1 MQTSP
6 HPMIAGRYE
15 LHRLIGR
22 GGMGEVWQAM
32 DLTLQRWVAVKVM
45 RTSADPTMVE
55 RFRRESLST
64 AAASHPGTVQVH
76 DAGIERTGN
85 GPMAFLVME
94 LLAGPDMGERLRSHG
109 PLIARE
115 AGEVIVQAARTLAAV
130 HGQGVVHRDIKS
142 SNLVYDGDRRI
153 RIVDFGIAQLARL
166 GDQRLTSTHD
176 VVGSLGYLSPERGS
190 GGEVGPPSDIYSL
203 GCVFYEMLT
212 GRTPYSGGAPAT
224 MVYQHATAPI
234 PRVSGSVQVPG
245 IIDDLVAMMM
255 AKEPEQRPSAQDVV
269 AVLTGSGPLPAFDAQ
284 VPRPRAM
291 HASGPISTSG
301 AFEVVGAR
309 SAQAYA
315 GSGSFPAAGATG
327 STGGFSK
334 IGASGPIPTGGARA
348 AKRSGGGRRVVST
361 LLAVALLGVA
371 VGGWATFAAF
381 RDASETGRGA
391 ALSEALPESIELAV
405 DVIFERD
412 ALQPVAQAPVNV
424 RSTYLHTTD
433 IAVDEWRTA
442 AAEIDVDGD
451 AELRTL
457 HHDITEVLDD
467 FERYRVEMQE
477 GDRADQEA
485 AREVYTGLASNL
497 LSLAAQLPELDND
510 ETAGQIRNLSNLK
523 AVAEAFSIE
532 RELMV
537 VALSENE
544 ISTKSVKNLTN
555 AEAAWVKA
563 SSAFYSGASPELQ
576 AELDRVSDGTFDKGS
591 GAMMV
596 QRTVRDVAAKG
607 SIDGVARE
615 MRAAS
620 KGEPIVRTWSDGAV
634 EYIQSLREV
643 ILTSAETMADDVTAE
658 HERARSGLI
667 LRAALTAVALVAA
680 IGLGLGLYRSGRAS
694 R

>member
-6 HPMIAGRYE
+6 HPKIAGRYE

-32 DLTLQRWVAVKVM
+32 DLTLQRWVAVKVV
-45 RTSADPTMVE
+45 RTSADPTMIE

-94 LLAGPDMGERLRSHG
+94 LLTGPDLGERLRSHG

-130 HGQGVVHRDIKS
+130 HGQGIVHRDIKP
-142 SNLVYDGDRRI
+142 SNLVYDSDRRI

-190 GGEVGPPSDIYSL
+190 GGEVGPASDIYSL

-234 PRVSGSVQVPG
+234 PRVSSMVQVPG

-255 AKEPEQRPSAQDVV
+255 AKEPQQRPSAQDVV
-269 AVLTGSGPLPAFDAQ
+269 AVLTGSGPLPVFDAQ
-284 VPRPRAM
+284 VPRQRAT

-301 AFEVVGAR
+301 AFK
-309 SAQAYA
+309 AYA
-315 GSGSFPAAGATG
+315 GSGSFPAAAATG
-327 STGGFSK
+327 STGGFST

-348 AKRSGGGRRVVST
+348 AERPGAGRRAVSI
-361 LLAVALLGVA
+361 LLAIALLGVA

-381 RDASETGRGA
+381 QNASETGRAA
-391 ALSEALPESIELAV
+391 ALSESLPETIELAV

-433 IAVDEWRTA
+433 IAVEEWQTA
-442 AAEIDVDGD
+442 SAEIDVDGD

-457 HHDITEVLDD
+457 HHDITEVLAD
-467 FERYRVEMQE
+467 FELYRTEMQE
-477 GDRADQEA
+477 GDKASQDA

-497 LSLAAQLPELDND
+497 LMLAAQLPELEDD
-510 ETAGQIRNLSNLK
+510 ETADQIRNLSNLT
-523 AVAEAFSIE
+523 AAAEAFSIE

-544 ISTKSVKNLTN
+544 IDTKSVKDLTD

-607 SIDGVARE
+607 SIEGVAKE

-634 EYIQSLREV
+634 EYIQGLREV
-643 ILTSAETMADDVTAE
+643 ILKSTETMADAVTDE
-658 HERARSGLI
+658 HERAKTGLI
-667 LRAALTAVALVAA
+667 LRAVLTGVALVAA
-680 IGLGLGLYRSGRAS
+680 IGLGLGLYRAQYRSGRRS

>member
-1 MQTSP
+1 
-6 HPMIAGRYE
+6 MIAGRYE

-32 DLTLQRWVAVKVM
+32 DLTLQRWVAVKIV
-45 RTSADPTMVE
+45 RTSADPTMIE

-94 LLAGPDMGERLRSHG
+94 LLAGPDLGERLRSHG

-130 HGQGVVHRDIKS
+130 HGQGIVHRDIKP
-142 SNLVYDGDRRI
+142 SNLVYDADRRI
-153 RIVDFGIAQLARL
+153 RIVDFGIAQLAASGGR
-166 GDQRLTSTHD
+166 RLTSTHD

-224 MVYQHATAPI
+224 VVYQHATAPI
-234 PRVSGSVQVPG
+234 PRVSGLVQVPG

-255 AKEPEQRPSAQDVV
+255 AKEPGQRPSAQDVV
-269 AVLTGSGPLPAFDAQ
+269 AVLTGSGPLPVFDAQ
-284 VPRPRAM
+284 VPAPRAT

-301 AFEVVGAR
+301 AFP
-309 SAQAYA
+309 AYA

-327 STGGFSK
+327 STGGFSR
-334 IGASGPIPTGGARA
+334 IGASGPIPTGGSRA
-348 AKRSGGGRRVVST
+348 AKRSGANRTLSV
-361 LLAVALLGVA
+361 LLAVALAGVA

-381 RDASETGRGA
+381 GRSSETARAA
-391 ALSEALPESIELAV
+391 ALSEALPETIELAV

-433 IAVDEWRTA
+433 VAVEEWQTA

-451 AELRTL
+451 PELRTL
-457 HHDITEVLDD
+457 HHDITEVLKD
-467 FERYRVEMQE
+467 FELYRVEMQE
-477 GDRADQEA
+477 GDRAAQDA
-485 AREVYTGLASNL
+485 AREVYTGLAGNL
-497 LSLAAQLPELDND
+497 LMLAAQVPELEDD
-510 ETAGQIRNLSNLK
+510 QTGDQLRNLSNLK
-523 AVAEAFSIE
+523 AAADAFSIE
-532 RELMV
+532 RELIV
-537 VALSENE
+537 VALSEGD
-544 ISTKSVKNLTN
+544 IDTKSVKDLTD

-576 AELDRVSDGTFDKGS
+576 ADLDRVSDGTFDKGS

-607 SIDGVARE
+607 SIEGVVKELNAS
-615 MRAAS
+615 S

-634 EYIQSLREV
+634 AYVQSLREV
-643 ILTSAETMADDVTAE
+643 IQKSTETMADEVTDE
-658 HERARSGLI
+658 HERAKTGLI
-667 LRAALTAVALVAA
+667 LRAVLTGVALLAA
-680 IGLGLGLYRSGRAS
+680 IGLGLGLYRAQHRS
-694 R
+694 RRTSR

>member
-1 MQTSP
+1 
-6 HPMIAGRYE
+6 MIAGRYE

-32 DLTLQRWVAVKVM
+32 DLTLQRWVAVKVV
-45 RTSADPTMVE
+45 RTSADPTMIE

-64 AAASHPGTVQVH
+64 AAASHSGTVQIH

-94 LLAGPDMGERLRSHG
+94 LLTGPDLGERLRSHG
-109 PLIARE
+109 PLMARD

-130 HGQGVVHRDIKS
+130 HAQGIVHRDIKP
-142 SNLVYDGDRRI
+142 SNLVYDSDRRI

-234 PRVSGSVQVPG
+234 PRVSGVVQVPK

-255 AKEPEQRPSAQDVV
+255 AKTPEQRPTAHDVV
-269 AVLTGSGPLPAFDAQ
+269 AVLTGSGPLPVFDAQ
-284 VPRPRAM
+284 VPRQRTT

-301 AFEVVGAR
+301 AYEAFR
-309 SAQAYA
+309 
-315 GSGSFPAAGATG
+315 GSGSFPAARPTGSTGATG
-327 STGGFSK
+327 SSGAFAQ
-334 IGASGPIPTGGARA
+334 IGSSGSFPTGGSRA
-348 AKRSGGGRRVVST
+348 ARPSGANRTLSI
-361 LLAVALLGVA
+361 LLAVALVGVA
-371 VGGWATFAAF
+371 VGGLATFASF
-381 RDASETGRGA
+381 RGTSETARGA

-433 IAVDEWRTA
+433 L
-442 AAEIDVDGD
+442 AAEEWQTAVADIDVDGD

-457 HHDITEVLDD
+457 HHDISEVLDD
-467 FERYRVEMQE
+467 FELYRVEMQE
-477 GDRADQEA
+477 GDRASQDA

-497 LSLAAQLPELDND
+497 LMLAAQVPELEDDQNGD
-510 ETAGQIRNLSNLK
+510 RIRNLSNLTK
-523 AVAEAFSIE
+523 AAEAFSIE

-544 ISTKSVKNLTN
+544 IGTKSVKDLTD
-555 AEAAWVKA
+555 AEASWVKA
-563 SSAFYSGASPELQ
+563 SSAFYSGAAPDLQ

-607 SIDGVARE
+607 SIDGVATE
-615 MRAAS
+615 LKAAS

-634 EYIQSLREV
+634 EYIQSLLQV
-643 ILTSAETMADDVTAE
+643 VLKSAETMADVVTDE
-658 HERARSGLI
+658 HERAKTGLV
-667 LRAALTAVALVAA
+667 LRAVLTGVALAAA
-680 IGLGLGLYRSGRAS
+680 IGLGLGLYRTRRAP

>member
-32 DLTLQRWVAVKVM
+32 DLTLQRWVAVKVV
-45 RTSADPTMVE
+45 RTSADPTMIE

-94 LLAGPDMGERLRSHG
+94 LLPGPDLGERLRSHG

-130 HGQGVVHRDIKS
+130 HGQGIVHRDIKP
-142 SNLVYDGDRRI
+142 SNLVYDADRRI

-176 VVGSLGYLSPERGS
+176 VVGSLSYLSPERGS
-190 GGEVGPPSDIYSL
+190 GGEVGPASDIYSL

-234 PRVSGSVQVPG
+234 PRVSGLVQVPG

-255 AKEPEQRPSAQDVV
+255 AKEPGQRPSAQDVV
-269 AVLTGSGPLPAFDAQ
+269 AVLTGSGPLPVFDAQ
-284 VPRPRAM
+284 VPGPRAM

-301 AFEVVGAR
+301 AFP
-309 SAQAYA
+309 AYA

-327 STGGFSK
+327 STGGFSR
-334 IGASGPIPTGGARA
+334 IGASGPIPTGGSRA
-348 AKRSGGGRRVVST
+348 AKKPSGAHRTLSA

-371 VGGWATFAAF
+371 VGGVATFISF
-381 RDASETGRGA
+381 RSAGETGRAA
-391 ALSEALPESIELAV
+391 ALSEALPETIELAV

-433 IAVDEWRTA
+433 VAVEEWQTA

-451 AELRTL
+451 PELRTL
-457 HHDITEVLDD
+457 HHDITEVLKD
-467 FERYRVEMQE
+467 FELYRVEMQE
-477 GDRADQEA
+477 GDRAAQDA
-485 AREVYTGLASNL
+485 AREVYTGLAGNL
-497 LSLAAQLPELDND
+497 LMLAAQVPELEDDQNGD
-510 ETAGQIRNLSNLK
+510 QLRNLSNLK
-523 AVAEAFSIE
+523 AAADAFSIE

-537 VALSENE
+537 VALSEGD
-544 ISTKSVKNLTN
+544 IDTKSVKDLTD

-596 QRTVRDVAAKG
+596 QRMVRDVASKG
-607 SIDGVARE
+607 SIEGVVKELQAS
-615 MRAAS
+615 S

-634 EYIQSLREV
+634 EYVQSLREV
-643 ILTSAETMADDVTAE
+643 IQASAETMADEVSDE
-658 HERARSGLI
+658 HERAKTGLI
-667 LRAALTAVALVAA
+667 LRSVLTGVALLAA
-680 IGLGLGLYRSGRAS
+680 LGLGLALYRAQHRSRRAA

>member
-6 HPMIAGRYE
+6 HPMIAGRYA

-32 DLTLQRWVAVKVM
+32 DLTLQRWVAVKVV
-45 RTSADPTMVE
+45 RTSADPTMIE

-76 DAGIERTGN
+76 DAGIERTDS

-94 LLAGPDMGERLRSHG
+94 LLTGPDLGERLRSHG

-115 AGEVIVQAARTLAAV
+115 AGEVIVQSARTLAAV
-130 HGQGVVHRDIKS
+130 HAQGIVHRDIKP

-234 PRVSGSVQVPG
+234 PRVSGVVQVPG

-255 AKEPEQRPSAQDVV
+255 AKDPEQRPSAHDVV
-269 AVLTGSGPLPAFDAQ
+269 AVLTGSGPLPVFDARM
-284 VPRPRAM
+284 PRPRP

-301 AFEVVGAR
+301 AYEAFG
-309 SAQAYA
+309 
-315 GSGSFPAAGATG
+315 GSGSFPTAGATG
-327 STGGFSK
+327 STGATGSSGAFEK
-334 IGASGPIPTGGARA
+334 IGASGSFQAGGSRV
-348 AKRSGGGRRVVST
+348 AKRSGANRTLSI
-361 LLAVALLGVA
+361 LLAVALVA
-371 VGGWATFAAF
+371 VAAGGLATFASF
-381 RDASETGRGA
+381 RSASEAGRAA
-391 ALSEALPESIELAV
+391 ALSEALPETIELAV

-433 IAVDEWRTA
+433 LALEEWKTA

-467 FERYRVEMQE
+467 VELYRVEMQE
-477 GDRADQEA
+477 GDRASQDA
-485 AREVYTGLASNL
+485 AREVYTALASNL
-497 LSLAAQLPELDND
+497 LMLAAQLPELEDD
-510 ETAGQIRNLSNLK
+510 RTGDQVRNLSRLTQ
-523 AVAEAFSIE
+523 AAEAFSIE

-544 ISTKSVKNLTN
+544 IGTKAVKDLAN

-563 SSAFYSGASPELQ
+563 SSAFYSGASPDLQ

-607 SIDGVARE
+607 SIEGVATE
-615 MRAAS
+615 LRAAS

-634 EYIQSLREV
+634 EYIQSLLQV
-643 ILTSAETMADDVTAE
+643 ILKSAETMANDVTDE
-658 HERARSGLI
+658 HERAKTGLI
-667 LRAALTAVALVAA
+667 LRAVLTGVALVAA
-680 IGLGLGLYRSGRAS
+680 LGLGLGLYRTRRSAG
-694 R
+694 

>member
-1 MQTSP
+1 
-6 HPMIAGRYE
+6 MIAGRYE

-32 DLTLQRWVAVKVM
+32 DLTLQRWVAVKVV
-45 RTSADPTMVE
+45 RTSADPTMIE

-76 DAGIERTGN
+76 DAGIERTAN

-94 LLAGPDMGERLRSHG
+94 LLTGPDLGERLRSHG

-130 HGQGVVHRDIKS
+130 HAQGIVHRDIKP
-142 SNLVYDGDRRI
+142 SNLVYDSDRRI

-234 PRVSGSVQVPG
+234 PPVSGVVQVPK

-255 AKEPEQRPSAQDVV
+255 AKDPEQRPSAQDVV
-269 AVLTGSGPLPAFDAQ
+269 AVLTGSGPLPVFDAQ
-284 VPRPRAM
+284 VPRQRPV
-291 HASGPISTSG
+291 HPSGPISTSG
-301 AFEVVGAR
+301 AYEAFG
-309 SAQAYA
+309 
-315 GSGSFPAAGATG
+315 GSGSFPAAGSTGATG
-327 STGGFSK
+327 SSGAFAK
-334 IGASGPIPTGGARA
+334 IGASGSFPTGGSRV
-348 AKRSGGGRRVVST
+348 AKRSGANRTLSI
-361 LLAVALLGVA
+361 LLAVALVAVA
-371 VGGWATFAAF
+371 VGGLATFASF
-381 RDASETGRGA
+381 RSASETGRAA
-391 ALSEALPESIELAV
+391 ALSEALPETIELAV

-433 IAVDEWRTA
+433 LAVEEWRTA

-451 AELRTL
+451 AELRRL

-467 FERYRVEMQE
+467 FELYRVEMQE
-477 GDRADQEA
+477 GDRASQDA
-485 AREVYTGLASNL
+485 AREVYTALASNL
-497 LSLAAQLPELDND
+497 LMLAAQVPELEDNQTGD
-510 ETAGQIRNLSNLK
+510 QVRNLSRLTQ
-523 AVAEAFSIE
+523 AAEAFSIE

-537 VALSENE
+537 VALSDNE
-544 ISTKSVKNLTN
+544 IGTKSVKELTD
-555 AEAAWVKA
+555 AEASWVKA

-607 SIDGVARE
+607 SIEGVATE
-615 MRAAS
+615 LRAAS

-634 EYIQSLREV
+634 EYIQSLLQV
-643 ILTSAETMADDVTAE
+643 ILKSAETMANDVTDV
-658 HERARSGLI
+658 HERAKTGLI
-667 LRAALTAVALVAA
+667 LRAVLTGVALVAA
-680 IGLGLGLYRSGRAS
+680 IGLGLGLYRSRRTS

>member
-32 DLTLQRWVAVKVM
+32 DLTLQRWVAVKVV
-45 RTSADPTMVE
+45 RTSADPTMIE

-76 DAGIERTGN
+76 DAGIERTAN

-94 LLAGPDMGERLRSHG
+94 LLTGPDLGERLRSHG

-130 HGQGVVHRDIKS
+130 HAQGIVHRDIKP
-142 SNLVYDGDRRI
+142 SNLVYDSDRRI

-234 PRVSGSVQVPG
+234 PPVSGVVQVPK

-255 AKEPEQRPSAQDVV
+255 AKDPEQRPSAQDVV
-269 AVLTGSGPLPAFDAQ
+269 AVLTGSGPLPVFDAQ
-284 VPRPRAM
+284 VPRQRPV
-291 HASGPISTSG
+291 HPSGPISTSG
-301 AFEVVGAR
+301 AYEAFG
-309 SAQAYA
+309 
-315 GSGSFPAAGATG
+315 GSGSFPAAGSTGATG
-327 STGGFSK
+327 SSGAFAK
-334 IGASGPIPTGGARA
+334 IGASGSFPTGGSRV
-348 AKRSGGGRRVVST
+348 AKRSGANRALSI
-361 LLAVALLGVA
+361 LLAVALVGVA
-371 VGGWATFAAF
+371 VGGLATFASF
-381 RDASETGRGA
+381 RSASETGRAA
-391 ALSEALPESIELAV
+391 ALSEALPETIELAV

-433 IAVDEWRTA
+433 LAVEEWRTA

-451 AELRTL
+451 AELRRL
-457 HHDITEVLDD
+457 HHDVTEVLDD
-467 FERYRVEMQE
+467 LELYRVEMQE
-477 GDRADQEA
+477 GDRASQDA
-485 AREVYTGLASNL
+485 AREVYTALASNL
-497 LSLAAQLPELDND
+497 LMLAGQVPELEDNQ
-510 ETAGQIRNLSNLK
+510 AGDQVRNLSKLTQ
-523 AVAEAFSIE
+523 AAEAFSIE

-544 ISTKSVKNLTN
+544 IGTKSVKELTD

-576 AELDRVSDGTFDKGS
+576 ADLDRVSDGTFDKGS

-607 SIDGVARE
+607 SIEGVATE

-634 EYIQSLREV
+634 EYIQSLLQV
-643 ILTSAETMADDVTAE
+643 ILKSAETMANDVTDE
-658 HERARSGLI
+658 HERAKTGLI
-667 LRAALTAVALVAA
+667 LRAVLTGVALVAA
-680 IGLGLGLYRSGRAS
+680 IGLGLGLYRSRRTS

>member
-6 HPMIAGRYE
+6 QPMIAGRYE

-32 DLTLQRWVAVKVM
+32 DLTLQRWVAVKVV

-76 DAGIERTGN
+76 DAGIEQTSS

-94 LLAGPDMGERLRSHG
+94 LLTGPDLGERLRSHG

-130 HGQGVVHRDIKS
+130 HGQGIVHRDIKP
-142 SNLVYDGDRRI
+142 SNLVYDGERRI

-176 VVGSLGYLSPERGS
+176 VVGSLAYLSPERGS

-203 GCVFYEMLT
+203 GCVFFEMLT
-212 GRTPYSGGAPAT
+212 GRNPYSGGAPAT
-224 MVYQHATAPI
+224 MVYQHASAPV
-234 PRVSGSVQVPG
+234 PRVSGTVQVPR

-255 AKEPEQRPSAQDVV
+255 AKDPEQRPNAQDVV
-269 AVLTGSGPLPAFDAQ
+269 AVLTGSGPLPVFDAK
-284 VPRPRAM
+284 VPRPRTT

-301 AFEVVGAR
+301 AFEAVSAR
-309 SAQAYA
+309 SAQAFG
-315 GSGSFPAAGATG
+315 GSGSFPAADATG
-327 STGGFSK
+327 STGGFAK
-334 IGASGPIPTGGARA
+334 IGASGSFPTGGARA
-348 AKRSGGGRRVVST
+348 AKRSGGGHRVVSI

-381 RDASETGRGA
+381 RSASETGQA
-391 ALSEALPESIELAV
+391 AAISEALPETIELAV

-412 ALQPVAQAPVNV
+412 ALQPVSQAPVNV

-433 IAVDEWRTA
+433 LAIQEWRTA
-442 AAEIDVDGD
+442 AAEIDVDSD
-451 AELRTL
+451 TELRTL
-457 HHDITEVLDD
+457 HDDITEVLDD
-467 FERYRVEMQE
+467 FELYRVEMQQ
-477 GDRADQEA
+477 GDRASQDA
-485 AREVYTGLASNL
+485 AREVYTGLAGNL
-497 LSLAAQLPELDND
+497 LMLAAQLPELED
-510 ETAGQIRNLSNLK
+510 ETGDQLRNLTKLK
-523 AVAEAFSIE
+523 AVAEAFSTE
-532 RELMV
+532 RELMMF
-537 VALSENE
+537 ALSENE
-544 ISTKSVKNLTN
+544 IGTKSVKELAD

-563 SSAFYSGASPELQ
+563 SSAFYSGASPALQ
-576 AELDRVSDGTFDKGS
+576 ADLDRISDGTFDKGS

-607 SIDGVARE
+607 SVEGVATE
-615 MRAAS
+615 LRAAS

-634 EYIQSLREV
+634 EYIQSLRDV
-643 ILTSAETMADDVTAE
+643 ILKSTESMANNVTDE
-658 HERARSGLI
+658 HERAKSGLV
-667 LRAALTAVALVAA
+667 LRAVLTGVALVVAL
-680 IGLGLGLYRSGRAS
+680 GLGLGLYRSRRAS

>member
-32 DLTLQRWVAVKVM
+32 DLTLQRWVAVKVV
-45 RTSADPTMVE
+45 RTSADPTMIE

-94 LLAGPDMGERLRSHG
+94 LLAGPDLGERLRSRG

-130 HGQGVVHRDIKS
+130 HGQGIVHRDIKP
-142 SNLVYDGDRRI
+142 SNLVYDADRRI

-234 PRVSGSVQVPG
+234 PRVSGVVQVPG

-255 AKEPEQRPSAQDVV
+255 AKEPRQRPSAQDVV
-269 AVLTGSGPLPAFDAQ
+269 AVLTGSGPLPVFDAQ
-284 VPRPRAM
+284 VPTPRTT

-301 AFEVVGAR
+301 AFN
-309 SAQAYA
+309 AYA

-327 STGGFSK
+327 STGGFSR

-348 AKRSGGGRRVVST
+348 AKPSGANRTLSV

-371 VGGWATFAAF
+371 VGGWMTFAAF
-381 RDASETGRGA
+381 GRSGETARAA
-391 ALSEALPESIELAV
+391 ALSEALPETVELAV

-412 ALQPVAQAPVNV
+412 ALEPVAQAPVNV

-433 IAVDEWRTA
+433 VAVEEWQTA

-451 AELRTL
+451 PGLRTL
-457 HHDITEVLDD
+457 HHDITEVLKD
-467 FERYRVEMQE
+467 FELYRVEMQE
-477 GDRADQEA
+477 GDRAAQDA
-485 AREVYTGLASNL
+485 AREVYTGLADNL
-497 LSLAAQLPELDND
+497 LMLAAQVPELEDD
-510 ETAGQIRNLSNLK
+510 QTGDQLRNLSNLR
-523 AVAEAFSIE
+523 AAADAFSIE

-537 VALSENE
+537 VALSEGE
-544 ISTKSVKNLTN
+544 IDTKSVKELTD

-576 AELDRVSDGTFDKGS
+576 ADLDRVSDGTFDKGS
-591 GAMMV
+591 GATMV

-607 SIDGVARE
+607 SIDAVDKE
-615 MRAAS
+615 LRASS

-643 ILTSAETMADDVTAE
+643 ILASTETMADAVTDE
-658 HERARSGLI
+658 HERAKTGLI
-667 LRAALTAVALVAA
+667 LRAVLTGVALVAA
-680 IGLGLGLYRSGRAS
+680 IGLGVGLGLSRSRRVS

>member
-1 MQTSP
+1 
-6 HPMIAGRYE
+6 MIAGRYE

-32 DLTLQRWVAVKVM
+32 DLTLQRWVAVKVV
-45 RTSADPTMVE
+45 RTSADPTMIE

-76 DAGIERTGN
+76 DAGIERTAN

-94 LLAGPDMGERLRSHG
+94 LLAGPDLGERLRSHG

-130 HGQGVVHRDIKS
+130 HAQGIVHRDIKP
-142 SNLVYDGDRRI
+142 SNLVYDSDRRI

-234 PRVSGSVQVPG
+234 PPVSGVVQVPK

-255 AKEPEQRPSAQDVV
+255 AKDPEQRPSAQDVV
-269 AVLTGSGPLPAFDAQ
+269 AVLTGSGPLPVFDAQ
-284 VPRPRAM
+284 VPRQRPV
-291 HASGPISTSG
+291 HPSGPISTSG
-301 AFEVVGAR
+301 AYEAFG
-309 SAQAYA
+309 
-315 GSGSFPAAGATG
+315 GSGSFPAAGSTGATG
-327 STGGFSK
+327 SSGAFAK
-334 IGASGPIPTGGARA
+334 IGASGSFPTGGSRV
-348 AKRSGGGRRVVST
+348 AKRSGANRTLSI
-361 LLAVALLGVA
+361 LLAVALVGVA
-371 VGGWATFAAF
+371 VGGLATFASF
-381 RDASETGRGA
+381 RSASETGRAA
-391 ALSEALPESIELAV
+391 ALSEALPETIELAV

-433 IAVDEWRTA
+433 LAVEEWRTA

-451 AELRTL
+451 AELRRL
-457 HHDITEVLDD
+457 HHDVTEVLDD
-467 FERYRVEMQE
+467 LELYRVEMQE
-477 GDRADQEA
+477 GDRASQDA
-485 AREVYTGLASNL
+485 AREVYTALASNL
-497 LSLAAQLPELDND
+497 LMLAGQVPELEDNQ
-510 ETAGQIRNLSNLK
+510 AGDQVRNLSKLTQ
-523 AVAEAFSIE
+523 AAEAFSIE

-544 ISTKSVKNLTN
+544 IGTKSVKELTD

-576 AELDRVSDGTFDKGS
+576 ADLDRVSDGTFDKGS

-607 SIDGVARE
+607 SIEGVATE

-634 EYIQSLREV
+634 EYIQSLLQV
-643 ILTSAETMADDVTAE
+643 ILKSAETMANDVTDE
-658 HERARSGLI
+658 HERAKTGLI
-667 LRAALTAVALVAA
+667 LRAVLTGVALVAA
-680 IGLGLGLYRSGRAS
+680 IGLGLGLYRTRRSPR
-694 R
+694 

>member
-6 HPMIAGRYE
+6 QPMIAGRYE

-32 DLTLQRWVAVKVM
+32 DLTLQRWVAVKVV

-76 DAGIERTGN
+76 DAGIEQTSS

-94 LLAGPDMGERLRSHG
+94 LLTGPDLGERLRSHG

-130 HGQGVVHRDIKS
+130 HRQGIVHRDIKP
-142 SNLVYDGDRRI
+142 SNLVYDGERRI

-203 GCVFYEMLT
+203 GCVFFEMLT
-212 GRTPYSGGAPAT
+212 GRTLYSGGAPAT
-224 MVYQHATAPI
+224 MVYQHASAPI
-234 PRVSGSVQVPG
+234 PRISGTVQVPG

-255 AKEPEQRPSAQDVV
+255 AKDPEQRPNAQDVV
-269 AVLTGSGPLPAFDAQ
+269 AVLTGSGPLPVFDAK
-284 VPRPRAM
+284 VPTPRTT

-301 AFEVVGAR
+301 AFERASASGAQ
-309 SAQAYA
+309 SFG
-315 GSGSFPAAGATG
+315 GSGSFPAADATG
-327 STGGFSK
+327 STGGFAK
-334 IGASGPIPTGGARA
+334 IGASGSFPTGGARA
-348 AKRSGGGRRVVST
+348 AKRSGGGRRMMNI
-361 LLAVALLGVA
+361 LLAVALLGVVVA
-371 VGGWATFAAF
+371 GWATFAAF
-381 RDASETGRGA
+381 RSASETGQA
-391 ALSEALPESIELAV
+391 AAISEALPETVELAV

-412 ALQPVAQAPVNV
+412 ALQPVSQAPVNV

-433 IAVDEWRTA
+433 LAIAEWRTA
-442 AAEIDVDGD
+442 AAEIDVDSD
-451 AELRTL
+451 TELRTL

-467 FERYRVEMQE
+467 FELYRVEMQE
-477 GDRADQEA
+477 GDRASQDA
-485 AREVYTGLASNL
+485 AREVYTGLAGDL
-497 LSLAAQLPELDND
+497 LMLAAQLPELED
-510 ETAGQIRNLSNLK
+510 ETGDQLRNISRLK
-523 AVAEAFSIE
+523 AAAEAFSTE
-532 RELMV
+532 RELMM
-537 VALSENE
+537 VALTENE
-544 ISTKSVKNLTN
+544 IGTKSVKELVD

-563 SSAFYSGASPELQ
+563 SSAFYSGASPALQ
-576 AELDRVSDGTFDKGS
+576 ADLDRISEGTFDKGS

-607 SIDGVARE
+607 SVEGVAKE
-615 MRAAS
+615 LRAAS

-634 EYIQSLREV
+634 EYIQSLRDV
-643 ILTSAETMADDVTAE
+643 ILKSTESMANNVTDE
-658 HERARSGLI
+658 HERAKSGLV
-667 LRAALTAVALVAA
+667 LRAVLTGVALVVAL
-680 IGLGLGLYRSGRAS
+680 GLGLGLYRSRRAS

>member
-6 HPMIAGRYE
+6 HPKIAGRYE

-32 DLTLQRWVAVKVM
+32 DLTLQRWVAVKVV
-45 RTSADPTMVE
+45 RTSADPTMIE

-94 LLAGPDMGERLRSHG
+94 LLTGPDLGERLRSHG
-109 PLIARE
+109 PLVARE

-130 HGQGVVHRDIKS
+130 HGQGIVHRDIKP
-142 SNLVYDGDRRI
+142 SNLVYDSDRRI

-234 PRVSGSVQVPG
+234 PRVSDTVQVPG

-255 AKEPEQRPSAQDVV
+255 AKEPERRPRAQDVV
-269 AVLTGSGPLPAFDAQ
+269 AVLTGSGPLPVFDAQ
-284 VPRPRAM
+284 APRSRAT

-301 AFEVVGAR
+301 AFE
-309 SAQAYA
+309 AYA

-327 STGGFSK
+327 STGGFAK

-348 AKRSGGGRRVVST
+348 AERAGGGRRVLSI
-361 LLAVALLGVA
+361 LLAVALVGVA

-381 RDASETGRGA
+381 QNTSETGRAA
-391 ALSEALPESIELAV
+391 ALSESLPETIELAV

-433 IAVDEWRTA
+433 VAVEEWQTA
-442 AAEIDVDGD
+442 SAEIDVDGD
-451 AELRTL
+451 AELRAL

-467 FERYRVEMQE
+467 FELYRVEMQE
-477 GDRADQEA
+477 GDKASQDA

-497 LSLAAQLPELDND
+497 LMLAAQLPELEDD
-510 ETAGQIRNLSNLK
+510 ETADQIRNLSNLT
-523 AVAEAFSIE
+523 AAAEAFSIE

-544 ISTKSVKNLTN
+544 ISTKSVKDLTD

-591 GAMMV
+591 GAMMA

-607 SIDGVARE
+607 TIEGVAKE

-643 ILTSAETMADDVTAE
+643 IVKATETMADAVTDE
-658 HERARSGLI
+658 HEQAKTGLI
-667 LRAALTAVALVAA
+667 LRSVLTGVALVAA
-680 IGLGLGLYRSGRAS
+680 IGLGLGLYRAQYRSGRRS

>member
-32 DLTLQRWVAVKVM
+32 DLTLQRWVAVKVV
-45 RTSADPTMVE
+45 RTSADPTMIE

-94 LLAGPDMGERLRSHG
+94 LLTGPDLGERLRSHG

-130 HGQGVVHRDIKS
+130 HAQGIVHRDIKP
-142 SNLVYDGDRRI
+142 SNLVYDSDRRI

-212 GRTPYSGGAPAT
+212 GHTPYSGGAPAT

-234 PRVSGSVQVPG
+234 PRVSGAVQVPK

-255 AKEPEQRPSAQDVV
+255 AKDPTQRPSAHDVV
-269 AVLTGSGPLPAFDAQ
+269 GVLTGSGPLPVFDAQ
-284 VPRPRAM
+284 VPRQRPV

-301 AFEVVGAR
+301 AYEAFG
-309 SAQAYA
+309 
-315 GSGSFPAAGATG
+315 GSGSFPAAGTG
-327 STGGFSK
+327 STGSSGAFAK
-334 IGASGPIPTGGARA
+334 IGASGSFPTGGSRV
-348 AKRSGGGRRVVST
+348 AKRSGASRTLSI
-361 LLAVALLGVA
+361 LLAVALVGVA
-371 VGGWATFAAF
+371 VGGLATFASF
-381 RDASETGRGA
+381 RSASETGRAA
-391 ALSEALPESIELAV
+391 ALSEALPETIELAV

-433 IAVDEWRTA
+433 LAVEEWRTA

-451 AELRTL
+451 AELRRL

-467 FERYRVEMQE
+467 FELYRVEMQE
-477 GDRADQEA
+477 GDRASQDA
-485 AREVYTGLASNL
+485 AREVYTALASNL
-497 LSLAAQLPELDND
+497 LMLAGQVPELEDNQTGD
-510 ETAGQIRNLSNLK
+510 QVRNLSKLTQ
-523 AVAEAFSIE
+523 AAEAFSIE

-544 ISTKSVKNLTN
+544 IGTKSVKELTD
-555 AEAAWVKA
+555 AETAWVKA
-563 SSAFYSGASPELQ
+563 SSAFYSGASPQLQ

-607 SIDGVARE
+607 SIEGVATE
-615 MRAAS
+615 LRAAS

-634 EYIQSLREV
+634 EYIQSLLQV
-643 ILTSAETMADDVTAE
+643 ILKSAETMANDVTE
-658 HERARSGLI
+658 VHERAKTGLI
-667 LRAALTAVALVAA
+667 LRAVLTGVALVAA
-680 IGLGLGLYRSGRAS
+680 IGLGLGLYRTRRSAG
-694 R
+694 

>member
-1 MQTSP
+1 
-6 HPMIAGRYE
+6 
-15 LHRLIGR
+15 
-22 GGMGEVWQAM
+22 MGEVWQAM
-32 DLTLQRWVAVKVM
+32 DLTLQRWVAVKVV
-45 RTSADPTMVE
+45 RTSADPTMIE

-94 LLAGPDMGERLRSHG
+94 LLTGPDLGERLRSHG

-115 AGEVIVQAARTLAAV
+115 AGEVIVQSARTLAAV
-130 HGQGVVHRDIKS
+130 HAQGIVHRDIKP

-203 GCVFYEMLT
+203 GCVFFEMLT

-234 PRVSGSVQVPG
+234 PRVSGVVQVPK

-255 AKEPEQRPSAQDVV
+255 AKDPEQRPSAQDVV
-269 AVLTGSGPLPAFDAQ
+269 AVLTGSGPLPVFDVQ
-284 VPRPRAM
+284 VPRQRPV

-301 AFEVVGAR
+301 AYEAFG
-309 SAQAYA
+309 
-315 GSGSFPAAGATG
+315 GSGSFPAAGSTGATG
-327 STGGFSK
+327 SSGAFAK
-334 IGASGPIPTGGARA
+334 IGASGSFPTGGSRV
-348 AKRSGGGRRVVST
+348 AKRSGANRTLSI
-361 LLAVALLGVA
+361 LLAVALVGVA
-371 VGGWATFAAF
+371 VGGLATFASF
-381 RDASETGRGA
+381 RSASETGRA
-391 ALSEALPESIELAV
+391 AAISEALPETIELAV

-433 IAVDEWRTA
+433 LAVEEWRTA

-451 AELRTL
+451 TELRTL

-467 FERYRVEMQE
+467 FELYRVEMQE
-477 GDRADQEA
+477 GDRASQDA
-485 AREVYTGLASNL
+485 AREVYTALASNL
-497 LSLAAQLPELDND
+497 LMLAGQVPELED
-510 ETAGQIRNLSNLK
+510 GQTGDQVRNLSRLTG
-523 AVAEAFSIE
+523 AAEAFSIE

-544 ISTKSVKNLTN
+544 IGTKSVKDLTD
-555 AEAAWVKA
+555 AEAAWVKS

-607 SIDGVARE
+607 SIEGVATE
-615 MRAAS
+615 LRAAS

-634 EYIQSLREV
+634 EYIQSLLQV
-643 ILTSAETMADDVTAE
+643 ILKSAETMANDVTDV
-658 HERARSGLI
+658 HERAKTGLV
-667 LRAALTAVALVAA
+667 LRAVLTGVALVAA
-680 IGLGLGLYRSGRAS
+680 IGLGLGLYRTR
-694 R
+694 RTPR

>member
-1 MQTSP
+1 
-6 HPMIAGRYE
+6 MIAGRYE

-32 DLTLQRWVAVKVM
+32 DLTLQRWVAVKVV
-45 RTSADPTMVE
+45 RTSADPTMIE

-76 DAGIERTGN
+76 DAGIERTAN

-94 LLAGPDMGERLRSHG
+94 LLTGPDLGERLRSHG

-130 HGQGVVHRDIKS
+130 HAQGIVHRDIKP
-142 SNLVYDGDRRI
+142 SNLVYDSDRRI

-234 PRVSGSVQVPG
+234 PPVSGVVQVPK

-255 AKEPEQRPSAQDVV
+255 AKDPEQRPSAQDVV
-269 AVLTGSGPLPAFDAQ
+269 AVLTGSGPLPVFDAQ
-284 VPRPRAM
+284 VPRQRPV
-291 HASGPISTSG
+291 HPSGPISTSG
-301 AFEVVGAR
+301 AYEAFG
-309 SAQAYA
+309 
-315 GSGSFPAAGATG
+315 GSGSFPAAGSTGATG
-327 STGGFSK
+327 SSGAFAK
-334 IGASGPIPTGGARA
+334 IGASGSFPTGGSRV
-348 AKRSGGGRRVVST
+348 AKRSGANRALSI
-361 LLAVALLGVA
+361 LLAVALVGVA
-371 VGGWATFAAF
+371 VGGLATFASF
-381 RDASETGRGA
+381 RSASETGRAA
-391 ALSEALPESIELAV
+391 ALSEALPETIELAV

-433 IAVDEWRTA
+433 LAVEEWRTA

-451 AELRTL
+451 AELRRL
-457 HHDITEVLDD
+457 HHDVTEVLDD
-467 FERYRVEMQE
+467 LELYRVEMQE
-477 GDRADQEA
+477 GDRASQDA
-485 AREVYTGLASNL
+485 AREVYTALASNL
-497 LSLAAQLPELDND
+497 LMLAGQVPELEDNQ
-510 ETAGQIRNLSNLK
+510 AGDQVRNLSKLTQ
-523 AVAEAFSIE
+523 AAEAFSIE

-544 ISTKSVKNLTN
+544 IGTKSVKELTD

-576 AELDRVSDGTFDKGS
+576 ADLDRVSDGTFDKGS

-607 SIDGVARE
+607 SIEGVATE

-634 EYIQSLREV
+634 EYIQSLLQV
-643 ILTSAETMADDVTAE
+643 ILKSAETMANDVTDE
-658 HERARSGLI
+658 HERAKTGLI
-667 LRAALTAVALVAA
+667 LRAVLTGVALVAA
-680 IGLGLGLYRSGRAS
+680 IGLGLGLYRSRRTS

>member
-1 MQTSP
+1 MHTSP

-32 DLTLQRWVAVKVM
+32 DLTLQRWVAVKVV
-45 RTSADPTMVE
+45 RTSADPTMIE

-94 LLAGPDMGERLRSHG
+94 LLTGPDLGERLRSHG

-115 AGEVIVQAARTLAAV
+115 AGEVVVQAARTLAAV
-130 HGQGVVHRDIKS
+130 HGQGVVHRDIKP
-142 SNLVYDGDRRI
+142 SNLVYDADRRI

-203 GCVFYEMLT
+203 GCVFFEMLT
-212 GRTPYSGGAPAT
+212 GHTPYSGGAPAT
-224 MVYQHATAPI
+224 IVYQHATAPI
-234 PRVSGSVQVPG
+234 PRVSASVQVPG

-255 AKEPEQRPSAQDVV
+255 AKEPEQRPTAQDVV
-269 AVLTGSGPLPAFDAQ
+269 AVLTGSGPLPVFDAQ
-284 VPRPRAM
+284 VPRQRAM

-301 AFEVVGAR
+301 SFE
-309 SAQAYA
+309 AYG

-327 STGGFSK
+327 STGGFST

-371 VGGWATFAAF
+371 VGGVATFAAF
-381 RDASETGRGA
+381 RNASETGRAA
-391 ALSEALPESIELAV
+391 ALSEALPETIELAV

-433 IAVDEWRTA
+433 IAIEEWQTA
-442 AAEIDVDGD
+442 SAEIDVDGD
-451 AELRTL
+451 AELRAL
-457 HHDITEVLDD
+457 HHDITEVLKD
-467 FERYRVEMQE
+467 FELYRVEMQE
-477 GDRADQEA
+477 GDRASQDA

-497 LSLAAQLPELDND
+497 LMLAAQLPELEND
-510 ETAGQIRNLSNLK
+510 ETADQIRNLSNLTP
-523 AVAEAFSIE
+523 AAEAFSIE
-532 RELMV
+532 REIMV
-537 VALSENE
+537 VALSDNQ
-544 ISTKSVKNLTN
+544 ISTKSVKELTN

-563 SSAFYSGASPELQ
+563 SSAFYSGGSPELQ

-591 GAMMV
+591 GAMTP
-596 QRTVRDVAAKG
+596 QRTIRDVAATA
-607 SIDGVARE
+607 SVENVAKE

-620 KGEPIVRTWSDGAV
+620 KGEPIVRTWSDAAV
-634 EYIQSLREV
+634 AYIQSLREV
-643 ILTSAETMADDVTAE
+643 ILKSTETMANDVTEE
-658 HERARSGLI
+658 HERARTGLI
-667 LRAALTAVALVAA
+667 LRAVLTAVALVAA
-680 IGLGLGLYRSGRAS
+680 IGLGLGLYRSGRRS

>member
-32 DLTLQRWVAVKVM
+32 DLTLQRWVAVKVV
-45 RTSADPTMVE
+45 RTSADPTMIE

-94 LLAGPDMGERLRSHG
+94 LLTGPDLGERLRSHG

-115 AGEVIVQAARTLAAV
+115 AGEVIVQSARTLAAV
-130 HGQGVVHRDIKS
+130 HAQGIVHRDIKP

-203 GCVFYEMLT
+203 GCVFFEMLT

-234 PRVSGSVQVPG
+234 PRVSGVVQVPK

-255 AKEPEQRPSAQDVV
+255 AKDPEQRPSAHDVV
-269 AVLTGSGPLPAFDAQ
+269 AVLTGSGPLPVFDVQ
-284 VPRPRAM
+284 VPRQRPV

-301 AFEVVGAR
+301 AYEAFG
-309 SAQAYA
+309 
-315 GSGSFPAAGATG
+315 GSGSFPAAGSTGATG
-327 STGGFSK
+327 SSGAFAK
-334 IGASGPIPTGGARA
+334 IGASGSFPTGGSRV
-348 AKRSGGGRRVVST
+348 AKRSGANRTLSI
-361 LLAVALLGVA
+361 LLAVALVGVA
-371 VGGWATFAAF
+371 VGGLATFASF
-381 RDASETGRGA
+381 RSASETGRA
-391 ALSEALPESIELAV
+391 AAISEALPETIELAV

-433 IAVDEWRTA
+433 LAVEEWRTA

-451 AELRTL
+451 TELRTL

-467 FERYRVEMQE
+467 FELYRVEMQE
-477 GDRADQEA
+477 GDRASQDA
-485 AREVYTGLASNL
+485 AREVYTALASNL
-497 LSLAAQLPELDND
+497 LMLAGQVPELED
-510 ETAGQIRNLSNLK
+510 GQTGDQVRNLSRLTG
-523 AVAEAFSIE
+523 AAEAFSIE

-544 ISTKSVKNLTN
+544 IGTKSVKELTD
-555 AEAAWVKA
+555 AEAAWVKS

-607 SIDGVARE
+607 SIEGVATE
-615 MRAAS
+615 LRAAS

-634 EYIQSLREV
+634 EYIQSLLQV
-643 ILTSAETMADDVTAE
+643 ILKSAETMANDVTDV
-658 HERARSGLI
+658 HERAKTGLV
-667 LRAALTAVALVAA
+667 LRAVLTGVALVAA
-680 IGLGLGLYRSGRAS
+680 IGLGLGLYRTR
-694 R
+694 RTPR

>member
-1 MQTSP
+1 
-6 HPMIAGRYE
+6 MIAGRYE

-32 DLTLQRWVAVKVM
+32 DLTLQRWVAVKVV
-45 RTSADPTMVE
+45 RTSADPTMIE

-76 DAGIERTGN
+76 DAGIERTAN

-94 LLAGPDMGERLRSHG
+94 LLTGPDLGERLRSHG

-130 HGQGVVHRDIKS
+130 HAQGIVHRDIKP
-142 SNLVYDGDRRI
+142 SNLVYDSDRRI

-234 PRVSGSVQVPG
+234 PPVSGVVQVPK

-255 AKEPEQRPSAQDVV
+255 AKDPEQRPSAQDVV
-269 AVLTGSGPLPAFDAQ
+269 AVLTGSGPLPVFDAQ
-284 VPRPRAM
+284 VPRQRPV
-291 HASGPISTSG
+291 HPSGPISTSG
-301 AFEVVGAR
+301 AYEAFG
-309 SAQAYA
+309 
-315 GSGSFPAAGATG
+315 GSGSFPAAGSTGATG
-327 STGGFSK
+327 SSGAFAK
-334 IGASGPIPTGGARA
+334 IGASGSFPTGGSRV
-348 AKRSGGGRRVVST
+348 AKRSGANRTLSI
-361 LLAVALLGVA
+361 LLAVALVGVA
-371 VGGWATFAAF
+371 VGGLATFASF
-381 RDASETGRGA
+381 RSASETGRAA
-391 ALSEALPESIELAV
+391 ALSEALPETIELAV

-433 IAVDEWRTA
+433 LAVEEWRTA

-451 AELRTL
+451 AELRRL
-457 HHDITEVLDD
+457 HHDVTEVLDD
-467 FERYRVEMQE
+467 LELYRVEMQE
-477 GDRADQEA
+477 GDRASQDA
-485 AREVYTGLASNL
+485 AREVYTALASNL
-497 LSLAAQLPELDND
+497 LMLAGQVPELEDNQTGD
-510 ETAGQIRNLSNLK
+510 QVRNLSRLTQ
-523 AVAEAFSIE
+523 AAEAFSIE

-544 ISTKSVKNLTN
+544 IGTKSVKELTD

-607 SIDGVARE
+607 SIEGVATE

-634 EYIQSLREV
+634 EYIQSLLQV
-643 ILTSAETMADDVTAE
+643 ILKSAETMANDVTDV
-658 HERARSGLI
+658 HERAKTGLI
-667 LRAALTAVALVAA
+667 LRAVLTGVALVAA
-680 IGLGLGLYRSGRAS
+680 IGLGLGLYRTRRSPR
-694 R
+694 

>member
-32 DLTLQRWVAVKVM
+32 DLTLQRWVAVKVV
-45 RTSADPTMVE
+45 RTSADPTMIE

-64 AAASHPGTVQVH
+64 AAASHSGTVQVH

-94 LLAGPDMGERLRSHG
+94 LLTGPDLGERLRSHG
-109 PLIARE
+109 PLIPRE

-130 HGQGVVHRDIKS
+130 HAQGIVHRDLKP

-203 GCVFYEMLT
+203 GCVFFEMLT

-234 PRVSGSVQVPG
+234 PRVSGVVQVPK

-255 AKEPEQRPSAQDVV
+255 AKDPEQRPSAHDVV
-269 AVLTGSGPLPAFDAQ
+269 AVLTGSGPLPVFDVQ
-284 VPRPRAM
+284 VPRQRPV

-301 AFEVVGAR
+301 AYEAFG
-309 SAQAYA
+309 
-315 GSGSFPAAGATG
+315 GSGSFPAGRTGSTGATG
-327 STGGFSK
+327 SSGAFAK
-334 IGASGPIPTGGARA
+334 IGASGSFPTGGSRV
-348 AKRSGGGRRVVST
+348 AKRSGANRTLSI
-361 LLAVALLGVA
+361 LLAVALVGVA
-371 VGGWATFAAF
+371 VGGLATFASF
-381 RDASETGRGA
+381 RSASETGRA
-391 ALSEALPESIELAV
+391 AAISEALPETIELAV

-433 IAVDEWRTA
+433 LAVEEWRTA

-451 AELRTL
+451 AELRRL

-467 FERYRVEMQE
+467 FELYRVEMQE
-477 GDRADQEA
+477 GDRASQDA
-485 AREVYTGLASNL
+485 AREVYTALASNL
-497 LSLAAQLPELDND
+497 LMLAGQVPELED
-510 ETAGQIRNLSNLK
+510 GQTGDQVRNLSRLTG
-523 AVAEAFSIE
+523 AAEAFSIE

-544 ISTKSVKNLTN
+544 IGTKSVKELAD

-607 SIDGVARE
+607 SIEGVATE
-615 MRAAS
+615 LRAAS

-634 EYIQSLREV
+634 EYIQSLLQV
-643 ILTSAETMADDVTAE
+643 ILKSAETMANDVTDV
-658 HERARSGLI
+658 HERAETGLV
-667 LRAALTAVALVAA
+667 LRAVLTGVALVAA
-680 IGLGLGLYRSGRAS
+680 IGLGLGLYRTRRSAG
-694 R
+694 

>member
-1 MQTSP
+1 
-6 HPMIAGRYE
+6 
-15 LHRLIGR
+15 
-22 GGMGEVWQAM
+22 
-32 DLTLQRWVAVKVM
+32 VAVKVV
-45 RTSADPTMVE
+45 RTSADPTMIE

-94 LLAGPDMGERLRSHG
+94 LLTGPDLGERLRSHG

-130 HGQGVVHRDIKS
+130 HAQGIVHRDIKP

-203 GCVFYEMLT
+203 GCVFFEMLT

-234 PRVSGSVQVPG
+234 PRVSGVVQVPK

-255 AKEPEQRPSAQDVV
+255 AKDPEQRPSAHDVV
-269 AVLTGSGPLPAFDAQ
+269 AVLTGSGPLPVFDVQ
-284 VPRPRAM
+284 VPRQRPV

-301 AFEVVGAR
+301 AYEAFG
-309 SAQAYA
+309 
-315 GSGSFPAAGATG
+315 GSGSFPAAGSTGATG
-327 STGGFSK
+327 SSGAFAK
-334 IGASGPIPTGGARA
+334 IGASGSFPTGGSRV
-348 AKRSGGGRRVVST
+348 AKRSGANRTLSI
-361 LLAVALLGVA
+361 LLAVALVGVA
-371 VGGWATFAAF
+371 VGGLATFASF
-381 RDASETGRGA
+381 RSASETGRA
-391 ALSEALPESIELAV
+391 AAISEALPETIELAV

-433 IAVDEWRTA
+433 LAVEEWRTA

-451 AELRTL
+451 TELRTL

-467 FERYRVEMQE
+467 FELYRVEMQE
-477 GDRADQEA
+477 GDRASQDA
-485 AREVYTGLASNL
+485 AREVYTALASNL
-497 LSLAAQLPELDND
+497 LMLAGQVPELED
-510 ETAGQIRNLSNLK
+510 GQTGDQVRNLSRLTG
-523 AVAEAFSIE
+523 AAEAFSIE

-544 ISTKSVKNLTN
+544 IGTKSVKDLTD
-555 AEAAWVKA
+555 AEAAWVKS

-607 SIDGVARE
+607 SIEGVATE
-615 MRAAS
+615 LRAAS

-634 EYIQSLREV
+634 EYIQSLLQV
-643 ILTSAETMADDVTAE
+643 ILKSAETMANDVTDV
-658 HERARSGLI
+658 HERAKTGLV
-667 LRAALTAVALVAA
+667 LRAVLTGVALVAA
-680 IGLGLGLYRSGRAS
+680 IGLGLGLYRTR
-694 R
+694 RTPR

>member
-32 DLTLQRWVAVKVM
+32 DLTLQRWVAVKVV
-45 RTSADPTMVE
+45 RTSADPTMIE

-76 DAGIERTGN
+76 DAGIERTAN

-94 LLAGPDMGERLRSHG
+94 LLTGPDLGERLRSHG

-130 HGQGVVHRDIKS
+130 HAQGIVHRDIKP
-142 SNLVYDGDRRI
+142 SNLVYDSDRRI

-234 PRVSGSVQVPG
+234 PRVSAVVQVPG
-245 IIDDLVAMMM
+245 IINDLVAMMM
-255 AKEPEQRPSAQDVV
+255 AKDPEQRPSAHDVV
-269 AVLTGSGPLPAFDAQ
+269 AVLTGSGPLPVFDAH
-284 VPRPRAM
+284 VPRPRTT

-301 AFEVVGAR
+301 AYEAFG
-309 SAQAYA
+309 
-315 GSGSFPAAGATG
+315 GSGSFPAAGSTG
-327 STGGFSK
+327 STGATGSSGAFER
-334 IGASGPIPTGGARA
+334 IGASGSYPTGGSRV
-348 AKRSGGGRRVVST
+348 AKRSGANRTLSI
-361 LLAVALLGVA
+361 LLAVALVAVA
-371 VGGWATFAAF
+371 VGGLATFASF
-381 RDASETGRGA
+381 RSASETGRAA
-391 ALSEALPESIELAV
+391 ALSEALPETIELAV

-433 IAVDEWRTA
+433 LAVEEWRTA
-442 AAEIDVDGD
+442 AAEVDVDGD

-457 HHDITEVLDD
+457 HHDITKVLDD
-467 FERYRVEMQE
+467 FELYRVEMQE
-477 GDRADQEA
+477 GDRASQDA
-485 AREVYTGLASNL
+485 AREVYTALASNL
-497 LSLAAQLPELDND
+497 LMLAAQVPELED
-510 ETAGQIRNLSNLK
+510 GQTGDQVRNLSKLTQ
-523 AVAEAFSIE
+523 AAEAFSIE

-544 ISTKSVKNLTN
+544 IGTKSVKDLTD
-555 AEAAWVKA
+555 AETAWVKA
-563 SSAFYSGASPELQ
+563 SSAFYSGASPDLQ
-576 AELDRVSDGTFDKGS
+576 ADLDKVSDGTFDKGS

-607 SIDGVARE
+607 SIEGVATE
-615 MRAAS
+615 LRAAS

-634 EYIQSLREV
+634 AYIQSLLEV
-643 ILTSAETMADDVTAE
+643 ILKSTETMANDVTDE
-658 HERARSGLI
+658 HERAKTGLI
-667 LRAALTAVALVAA
+667 LRAVLTGVALIAA
-680 IGLGLGLYRSGRAS
+680 IGLGLGLYRTRRSPR
-694 R
+694 

>member
-32 DLTLQRWVAVKVM
+32 DLTLQRWVAVKVV
-45 RTSADPTMVE
+45 RTSADPTMIE

-94 LLAGPDMGERLRSHG
+94 LLTGPDLGERLRSHG

-130 HGQGVVHRDIKS
+130 HAQGIVHRDIKP
-142 SNLVYDGDRRI
+142 SNLVYDSDRRI

-212 GRTPYSGGAPAT
+212 GHTPYSGGAPAT

-234 PRVSGSVQVPG
+234 PRVSGAVQVPK

-255 AKEPEQRPSAQDVV
+255 AKDPEQRPRAHDVV
-269 AVLTGSGPLPAFDAQ
+269 AVLTGSGPLPVFDAQ
-284 VPRPRAM
+284 VPRQRPM

-301 AFEVVGAR
+301 AYEAFG
-309 SAQAYA
+309 
-315 GSGSFPAAGATG
+315 GSGSFPAAGTG
-327 STGGFSK
+327 STGATGSSGAFAK
-334 IGASGPIPTGGARA
+334 IGASGSFPTGGSRV
-348 AKRSGGGRRVVST
+348 AKRSGANRTLSI
-361 LLAVALLGVA
+361 LLAVALVGVA
-371 VGGWATFAAF
+371 VGGLATFASF
-381 RDASETGRGA
+381 RSASETGRAA
-391 ALSEALPESIELAV
+391 ALSEALPETIELAV

-433 IAVDEWRTA
+433 LAVEEWRTA

-451 AELRTL
+451 AELRKL
-457 HHDITEVLDD
+457 DHDITEVLDD
-467 FERYRVEMQE
+467 FELYRVEMQE
-477 GDRADQEA
+477 GDRASQDA
-485 AREVYTGLASNL
+485 AREVYTALASNL
-497 LSLAAQLPELDND
+497 LMLAGQVPELEANQTGD
-510 ETAGQIRNLSNLK
+510 QVRNLSKLTQ
-523 AVAEAFSIE
+523 AAEAFSIE

-544 ISTKSVKNLTN
+544 IGTKSVKELTD

-607 SIDGVARE
+607 SIEGVATE
-615 MRAAS
+615 LRAAS

-634 EYIQSLREV
+634 AYIQSLLEV
-643 ILTSAETMADDVTAE
+643 ILKSAETMANDVTDV
-658 HERARSGLI
+658 HERAKTGLI
-667 LRAALTAVALVAA
+667 LRAVLTGVALIAA
-680 IGLGLGLYRSGRAS
+680 IGLGLGLYRTRRSAG
-694 R
+694 

>member
-32 DLTLQRWVAVKVM
+32 DLTLQRWVAVKVV
-45 RTSADPTMVE
+45 RTSADPTMIE

-94 LLAGPDMGERLRSHG
+94 LLTGPDLGERLRSHG

-130 HGQGVVHRDIKS
+130 HAQGIVHRDIKP

-234 PRVSGSVQVPG
+234 PRVSGAVQVPK

-255 AKEPEQRPSAQDVV
+255 AKDPEQRPSAHDVV
-269 AVLTGSGPLPAFDAQ
+269 AVLTGSGPLPVFDAH
-284 VPRPRAM
+284 VPRQRPM

-301 AFEVVGAR
+301 AYEAFG
-309 SAQAYA
+309 
-315 GSGSFPAAGATG
+315 GSGSFPAAGSTG
-327 STGGFSK
+327 STGATSSSGAFER
-334 IGASGPIPTGGARA
+334 IGASGSYPTGGSRV
-348 AKRSGGGRRVVST
+348 AKRSGANRTLSI
-361 LLAVALLGVA
+361 LLAVALVAVA
-371 VGGWATFAAF
+371 VGGVATFASF
-381 RDASETGRGA
+381 RSASETGRAA
-391 ALSEALPESIELAV
+391 ALSEALPETIELAV

-433 IAVDEWRTA
+433 LAVEEWRTA

-451 AELRTL
+451 AELRRL

-467 FERYRVEMQE
+467 FELYRVEMQE
-477 GDRADQEA
+477 GDRASQDA
-485 AREVYTGLASNL
+485 AREVYTALASNL
-497 LSLAAQLPELDND
+497 LMLAGQVPELEDNQTGD
-510 ETAGQIRNLSNLK
+510 QVRNLSKLTQ
-523 AVAEAFSIE
+523 AAEAFSIE

-544 ISTKSVKNLTN
+544 IGTKSVKELTD

-607 SIDGVARE
+607 SIEGVATE
-615 MRAAS
+615 LRAAS

-634 EYIQSLREV
+634 EYIQSLLEV
-643 ILTSAETMADDVTAE
+643 ILRSAETMANDVTAV
-658 HERARSGLI
+658 HERAKTGLI
-667 LRAALTAVALVAA
+667 LRAVLTGVALVAA
-680 IGLGLGLYRSGRAS
+680 IGLGLGLYRTRRA
-694 R
+694 

>member
-32 DLTLQRWVAVKVM
+32 DLTLQRWVAVKVV
-45 RTSADPTMVE
+45 RTSADPTMIE

-76 DAGIERTGN
+76 DAGIERTGS
-85 GPMAFLVME
+85 GPTAFLVME
-94 LLAGPDMGERLRSHG
+94 LLTGPDLGERLRSHG
-109 PLIARE
+109 PLVARE

-130 HGQGVVHRDIKS
+130 HGQGIVHRDIKP

-153 RIVDFGIAQLARL
+153 RIVDFGIAQLASL

-212 GRTPYSGGAPAT
+212 GHTPYSGGAPAT
-224 MVYQHATAPI
+224 MVYQHATAPV
-234 PRVSGSVQVPG
+234 PRVSNEVQVPQ

-255 AKEPEQRPSAQDVV
+255 AKEAAQRPSAQDVV

-284 VPRPRAM
+284 VPRPR
-291 HASGPISTSG
+291 HPSGPISTSG
-301 AFEVVGAR
+301 AFER
-309 SAQAYA
+309 YA
-315 GSGSFPAAGATG
+315 GSGSFPAATATG
-327 STGGFSK
+327 STGGFA
-334 IGASGPIPTGGARA
+334 GMAASGPIPTGGARA
-348 AKRSGGGRRVVST
+348 AKRSGGARRTVSI
-361 LLAVALLGVA
+361 LLAVSLLCLV
-371 VGGWATFAAF
+371 VGGWATFSAF
-381 RDASETGRGA
+381 RGASDTGRA
-391 ALSEALPESIELAV
+391 AAISEALPETIELAI

-412 ALQPVAQAPVNV
+412 SLQPVSQAPVNV
-424 RSTYLHTTD
+424 VSSYQHTTD
-433 IAVDEWRTA
+433 IAIEEWQA
-442 AAEIDVDGD
+442 ASAKIDVDGD
-451 AELRTL
+451 AELRAL
-457 HHDITEVLDD
+457 HHDITDVLTDL
-467 FERYRVEMQE
+467 ELYRVEMQE
-477 GDRADQEA
+477 GDRAAKDA

-497 LSLAAQLPELDND
+497 LMLAAEIPELKDD
-510 ETAGQIRNLSNLK
+510 SVADQLRNLSNLDRAAK
-523 AVAEAFSIE
+523 AFSTE

-544 ISTKSVKNLTN
+544 IGTKAVKELAQ
-555 AEAAWVKA
+555 AEASWVKA
-563 SSAFYSGASPELQ
+563 SSAFYSGAPADLQ
-576 AELDRVSDGTFDKGS
+576 ADLDRVSDGTFDKGS
-591 GAMMV
+591 GAMLV

-607 SIDGVARE
+607 SIDGVAKE

-620 KGEPIVRTWSDGAV
+620 KGEPIVRTWSDRAV

-643 ILTSAETMADDVTAE
+643 IMKATEAMADDVSAE
-658 HERARSGLI
+658 HERAKTGLI
-667 LRAALTAVALVAA
+667 LRSVLTGVALVAA
-680 IGLGLGLYRSGRAS
+680 IILGLVMYRGQREP
-694 R
+694 RQPH